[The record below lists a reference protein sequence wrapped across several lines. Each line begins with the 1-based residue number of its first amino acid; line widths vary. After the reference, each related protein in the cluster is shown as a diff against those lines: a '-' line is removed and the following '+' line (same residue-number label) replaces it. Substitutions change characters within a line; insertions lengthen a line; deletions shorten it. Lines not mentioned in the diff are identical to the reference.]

1 MKVDTVI
8 RVKDVPGML
17 VKILEPIGKHG
28 GNVVS
33 ITHSR
38 TEKDVVMVYVSFN
51 VKDHSS
57 LDLIIKDFEKEK
69 IHAAQ
74 ISVEGRSYYVKKSFP
89 FILVGHVIDKDM
101 QDTIDRLNN
110 VGMVSTVEVM
120 MTSPQQKSSVLMEV
134 EVDGRKYETLMELL
148 QKICAE
154 KDFLLVRSI

>member
-17 VKILEPIGKHG
+17 VRILEPIGHHG
-28 GNVVS
+28 GNVIS

-38 TEKDVVMVYVSFN
+38 TEKDTVSVNVSFN

-57 LDLIIKDFEKEK
+57 LDSIKKHFEKDN
-69 IHAAQ
+69 IHIAS

-101 QDTIDRLNN
+101 QDTIDRING

-134 EVDGRKYETLMELL
+134 EVDDKKYDSVIDLI
-148 QKICAE
+148 QKICKE
-154 KDFLLVRSI
+154 KDFLFVGSI